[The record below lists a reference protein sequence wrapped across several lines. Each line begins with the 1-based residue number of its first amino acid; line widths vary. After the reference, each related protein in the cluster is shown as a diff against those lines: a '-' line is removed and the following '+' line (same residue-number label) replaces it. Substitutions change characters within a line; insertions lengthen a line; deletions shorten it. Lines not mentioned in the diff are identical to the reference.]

1 MTYSLDFRQKVFEQ
15 KAKHDLTFEQTS
27 ERFGI
32 GIATLFRWQKKLIP
46 CKTRNRSA
54 TKINDDQLLEDVKN
68 HPDDYQWERAE
79 RFAVTQRAIGLAL
92 KRLGISYKKTLEH
105 PKANEEARIAFQ
117 QKILAYE
124 QEGKTIVYVDESGF
138 AKDMPRTHGYAKRG
152 NRCFGTHNWHSKG
165 RVNAI
170 GAIIDF
176 VFVAVGLFSGSINSD
191 VFYAWLTSTLLPSLQ
206 AGTVIVMDNASFHKR
221 ADMIEAINDHG
232 CILEFL
238 PPYSPDLNPIEHKW
252 AQAKAIRKKLR
263 CDDIDVLFS
272 EHINYIIL

>member
-1 MTYSLDFRQKVFEQ
+1 
-15 KAKHDLTFEQTS
+15 
-27 ERFGI
+27 
-32 GIATLFRWQKKLIP
+32 
-46 CKTRNRSA
+46 
-54 TKINDDQLLEDVKN
+54 
-68 HPDDYQWERAE
+68 
-79 RFAVTQRAIGLAL
+79 
-92 KRLGISYKKTLEH
+92 
-105 PKANEEARIAFQ
+105 
-117 QKILAYE
+117 
-124 QEGKTIVYVDESGF
+124 
-138 AKDMPRTHGYAKRG
+138 MPRTHGYAKRG

-170 GAIIDF
+170 GAIIDV

-252 AQAKAIRKKLR
+252 AQAKAIRKKFR